1 MRSRGIVFPSAKLS
15 DKSLL
20 TNRDFTED
28 AIMMGYFW
36 FFLGLSLTIGA
47 LVMIKVSSP
56 NEH

>member
-1 MRSRGIVFPSAKLS
+1 
-15 DKSLL
+15 
-20 TNRDFTED
+20 
-28 AIMMGYFW
+28 MMGYFW